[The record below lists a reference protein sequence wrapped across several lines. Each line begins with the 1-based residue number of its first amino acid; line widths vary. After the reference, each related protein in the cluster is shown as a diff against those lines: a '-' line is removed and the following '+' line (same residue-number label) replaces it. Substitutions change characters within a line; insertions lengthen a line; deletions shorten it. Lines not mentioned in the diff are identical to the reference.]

1 MIRKLGEPTGWG
13 KVVRLFRYRTSQGR
27 AEARLQAAG
36 LAKFTKKLDRVRDK
50 NRIHYGPLGPI
61 L

>member
-1 MIRKLGEPTGWG
+1 MIRKLGELTGWG
-13 KVVRLFRYRTSQGR
+13 KVVRLFRYRTCNGWDKVQ
-27 AEARLQAAG
+27 LQAVG

-50 NRIHYGPLGPI
+50 NRIHYGPLRPI